1 MAISKEQNPHII
13 IGGFPRL
20 MTVKKGLRKAASRDP
35 STLLGLIYTEDM
47 PFFFKGGKKCLTSVS
62 PEPH

>member
-47 PFFFKGGKKCLTSVS
+47 PFFF
-62 PEPH
+62 